1 MAIELFG
8 LELLVLDLV
17 LVLEHFLLE
26 SEALEVELP
35 HLLHPEQIFHSVGGF
50 YGRLR
55 VLALDDVVLL
65 EELEGGDS
73 FGVKLLPLVGVVLR
87 WASGFGCGHL
97 NDERVFWK

>member
-35 HLLHPEQIFHSVGGF
+35 HLLHSEQIFHSISGF

-55 VLALDDVVLL
+55 VQALDDVVFL

-73 FGVKLLPLVGVVLR
+73 FGFELLPLEGVVLG
-87 WASGFGCGHL
+87 WGSGFGCGHL
-97 NDERVFWK
+97 NGERVF